1 MRYLVPIKMKHLK
14 SAAGDG
20 RLNDDELRTMLAEV
34 EFMVSN
40 RPITAVSDDPDDC
53 STLNAQSAFS

>member
-1 MRYLVPIKMKHLK
+1 MPLETGFLCDV
-14 SAAGDG
+14 
-20 RLNDDELRTMLAEV
+20 ELGTMLAEV

-40 RPITAVSDDPDDC
+40 RPITAVSDC